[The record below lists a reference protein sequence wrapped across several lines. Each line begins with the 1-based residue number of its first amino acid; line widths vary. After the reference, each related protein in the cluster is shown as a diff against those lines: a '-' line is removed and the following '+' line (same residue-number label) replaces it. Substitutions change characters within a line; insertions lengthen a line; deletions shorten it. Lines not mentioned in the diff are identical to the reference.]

1 MLGGVFLFMRDVVRT
16 FVSFFFFLDTLFLYC
31 DSKPCT
37 LIDTHTHTHIFTLR
51 LLLHSFT
58 YLFMCYF
65 FSLFMHMILIYCMQ
79 SFIFMFHT
87 KMSL

>member
-37 LIDTHTHTHIFTLR
+37 LIDTHTHTHTHTHIYIEVVITFFHLS
-51 LLLHSFT
+51 LHV
-58 YLFMCYF
+58 LFL
-65 FSLFMHMILIYCMQ
+65 FSLYAHDSYLLYAVFYISVSH
-79 SFIFMFHT
+79 
-87 KMSL
+87 